1 MLSLPVMSRG
11 LSFMLHVL
19 TARLD
24 RAADRMLQAEQG
36 VSYKRFLALT
46 MVGELGVSTQRA
58 LADALG
64 VTEPSVSRMVGV
76 LAAEGLLDVQRSA
89 AGERGRRLS
98 LTEAG
103 SALVA
108 SVQSRLEERF
118 AELVAA
124 SDVSYDHYAEQT
136 ARMLGTLE
144 QVQAREESAT

>member
-1 MLSLPVMSRG
+1 M
-11 LSFMLHVL
+11 
-19 TARLD
+19 
-24 RAADRMLQAEQG
+24 
-36 VSYKRFLALT
+36 SYKRFLALT

-58 LADALG
+58 LADGLG

-103 SALVA
+103 SVLVA

-118 AELVAA
+118 AALVAA
-124 SDVSYDHYAEQT
+124 SDVSYDDYAEQT

>member
-1 MLSLPVMSRG
+1 MNRG

-24 RAADRMLQAEQG
+24 RAADRMLQADHG
-36 VSYKRFLALT
+36 VSYKRFLTLT

-76 LAAEGLLDVQRSA
+76 LAAEGLLDVQRGA

-98 LTEAG
+98 LTETG

-118 AELVAA
+118 AELIAV
-124 SDVSYDHYAEQT
+124 SGVSYDEYAEQT
-136 ARMLGTLE
+136 ARMLRTLE
-144 QVQAREESAT
+144 QVQAREESPT

>member
-1 MLSLPVMSRG
+1 MSRG
-11 LSFMLHVL
+11 LSFTLHVL

-24 RAADRMLQAEQG
+24 RAADRMLQAEHG

-76 LAAEGLLDVQRSA
+76 LAAEGLLDVQRGA
-89 AGERGRRLS
+89 EGERGRRLT
-98 LTEAG
+98 LTQAG

-118 AELVAA
+118 AELVEA
-124 SDVSYDHYAEQT
+124 SGVRIGEYAEQT
-136 ARMLGTLE
+136 ARLLGTLE
-144 QVQAREESAT
+144 QVQAREESST

>member
-1 MLSLPVMSRG
+1 MTRG
-11 LSFMLHVL
+11 LSFILHVL

-24 RAADRMLQAEQG
+24 RAADRMLQAEHG
-36 VSYKRFLALT
+36 VSYNRFLALT
-46 MVGELGVSTQRA
+46 MVGELDVSTQRA

-76 LAAEGLLDVQRSA
+76 LAADGLLDVQRSA

-103 SALVA
+103 STLVA

-118 AELVAA
+118 AELVKA
-124 SDVSYDHYAEQT
+124 SGVGLDEYAEQT
-136 ARMLGTLE
+136 ARLLGTLE
-144 QVQAREESAT
+144 QVQAREESTT